1 MNFQQKL
8 FEVKLLLHSI
18 KESKKRAEKLGL
30 DTAQFHGIEGEAFA
44 CYIIWV
50 ILNDRSYTP
59 APLKEK
65 NIDGKGKA
73 GTYSVKYWSPILN
86 KIKPSDSNKLSMN
99 DELDFEWLL
108 IITPYSVYRVP
119 REKIVPPMVGE
130 KGKLPAYLREKALTE
145 GLLPYTNHKKDHY
158 AISDSY
164 RNMEIL
170 DSHYKICENNFDFS
184 I

>member
-1 MNFQQKL
+1 MNYQQKL

-18 KESKKRAEKLGL
+18 KENKKRAEKLGL

-50 ILNDRSYTP
+50 LLNDRSYTP
-59 APLKEK
+59 APPKAK

-86 KIKPSDSNKLSMN
+86 KINKESNKLSMN

-108 IITPYSVYRVP
+108 IITPDSVYRVP
-119 REKIVPPMVGE
+119 REKIVPPMGKG
-130 KGKLPAYLREKALTE
+130 KGKLPVELRDKALDE
-145 GLLPYTNHKKDHY
+145 GLLPYTAHKKEHV
-158 AISDSY
+158 AITDSI
-164 RNMEIL
+164 RNLEIL
-170 DSHYKICENNFDFS
+170 ESNYKICENNFDFS

>member
-8 FEVKLLLHSI
+8 LEVKLLLHSI
-18 KESKKRAEKLGL
+18 KEDKKRAEKLGL
-30 DTAQFHGIEGEAFA
+30 DTSQFHAIEGEAFA

-50 ILNDRSYTP
+50 ILNDKSYTP
-59 APLKEK
+59 APPKAK

-86 KIKPSDSNKLSMN
+86 KIDKESNKLSMN

-108 IITPYSVYRVP
+108 IITPDSVYRVP
-119 REKIVPPMVGE
+119 REKVVPPMGGGQ
-130 KGKLPAYLREKALTE
+130 GKLPAHLREKALTE
-145 GLLPYTNHKKDHY
+145 GLLPYTYHKQDHY
-158 AISDSY
+158 AITDSY

-170 DSHYKICENNFDFS
+170 ENHYKICENNFDFS